1 MGMGDFM
8 CECVQ
13 TISFQRIKNE
23 PLIKILRVL
32 SLSKFHGHLVLG
44 KMKLSEEKDKLNID
58 PALWGKGGSEDFITA
73 AIW

>member
-1 MGMGDFM
+1 M
-8 CECVQ
+8 
-13 TISFQRIKNE
+13 
-23 PLIKILRVL
+23 L